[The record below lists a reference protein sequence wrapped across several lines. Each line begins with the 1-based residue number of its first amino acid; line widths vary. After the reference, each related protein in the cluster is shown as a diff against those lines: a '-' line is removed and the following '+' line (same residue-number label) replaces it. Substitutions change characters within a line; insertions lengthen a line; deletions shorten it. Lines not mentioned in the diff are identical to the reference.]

1 LGAQPVGL
9 EGAQRD
15 VRREGDIH
23 AAAQRMNVEA
33 LQVTGITAR
42 RGDIFALGGRQIH
55 LYEKCGD
62 LLQNNTEKYVLFRI
76 KML

>member
-1 LGAQPVGL
+1 
-9 EGAQRD
+9 
-15 VRREGDIH
+15 
-23 AAAQRMNVEA
+23 MNVEA